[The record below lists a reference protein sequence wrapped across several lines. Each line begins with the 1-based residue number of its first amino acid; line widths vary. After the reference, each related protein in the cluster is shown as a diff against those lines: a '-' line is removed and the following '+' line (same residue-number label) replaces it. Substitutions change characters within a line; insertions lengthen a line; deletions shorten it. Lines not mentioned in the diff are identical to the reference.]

1 MNFDDVLERINIT
14 GRNKSLL
21 VGIPLALLALSV
33 VIIAFNGVTLGT
45 DLEGGTLV
53 KVRNIDID
61 ADALQSDL
69 WAEFGT
75 PDISVRSASGLSSGL
90 TYIEAPADI
99 KSAELESYLK
109 EQYPDAEL
117 SFSVFNPTVS
127 KQFQDEALKAIIF
140 AFIGMSIIVLLVF
153 RTPIPSLAVV
163 LSAASDISISVAL
176 MSIFGIKLT
185 LGTIAALLMI
195 IGYSVDSDIL
205 LTTRLIK
212 RKGELVDKVRG
223 AMKTGVTMTLTT
235 LSAMIVLYIVSQ
247 NDTLDSIA
255 IVLIFALVVDLINT
269 WMLNT
274 GILMWFL
281 ERQAPKASRRR
292 RRA

>member
-1 MNFDDVLERINIT
+1 MNLDDVLERINIT
-14 GRNKSLL
+14 GRSKTVL
-21 VGIPLALLALSV
+21 VGIPLALLALSL

-53 KVRNIDID
+53 KVRNINID
-61 ADALQSDL
+61 ADELQAELRS
-69 WAEFGT
+69 EFGT

-99 KSAELESYLK
+99 KSSDLEAYLDGRF
-109 EQYPDAEL
+109 PDAEL
-117 SFSVFNPTVS
+117 PFSVFNPTVS
-127 KQFQDEALKAIIF
+127 KQFQDEAMKAIIF
-140 AFIGMSIIVLLVF
+140 AFIGMSIIVLIVF

-235 LSAMIVLYIVSQ
+235 LVAMIVLYVVSQ

-292 RRA
+292 RTA

>member
-1 MNFDDVLERINIT
+1 MV
-14 GRNKSLL
+14 L
-21 VGIPLALLALSV
+21 VGIPLALLALSL

-53 KVRNIDID
+53 KVRNINID
-61 ADALQSDL
+61 ADELQADL
-69 WAEFGT
+69 RSEFGT

-99 KSAELESYLK
+99 KSSDLEAYLDGRF
-109 EQYPDAEL
+109 PDAEL

-127 KQFQDEALKAIIF
+127 KQFQDEAMKAIIF
-140 AFIGMSIIVLLVF
+140 AFIGMSIIVLIVF

-235 LSAMIVLYIVSQ
+235 LVAMIVLYVVSQ

-292 RRA
+292 RTA

>member
-1 MNFDDVLERINIT
+1 MNLDDVLERINIT
-14 GRNKSLL
+14 GRDKKVL
-21 VGIPLALLALSV
+21 VGIPLALLALSL
-33 VIIAFNGVTLGT
+33 VIIAFNGVALGT

-53 KVRNIDID
+53 KVRNIDIN
-61 ADALQSDL
+61 ADTLQLELRS
-69 WAEFGT
+69 EFNT
-75 PDISVRSASGLSSGL
+75 ADISVRSASGLSSGL
-90 TYIEAPADI
+90 TYIEAPADV
-99 KSAELESYLK
+99 KSSDLEAYLK
-109 EQYPDAEL
+109 TQYPDAEL

-127 KQFQDEALKAIIF
+127 KQFQDEAIKAILF

-212 RKGELVDKVRG
+212 RKGALVDKVRG

-274 GILMWFL
+274 GILMWFI
-281 ERQAPKASRRR
+281 ERQAPKTSRRR
-292 RRA
+292 RSA